1 VKFADGYRVLTGRS
15 SFDAFSI
22 DLCSKSRSTNLRRSQ
37 CPYPLPPTSVVAS
50 GRGLIEHNL
59 SLACLEPDG
68 ERKILAGV
76 NRMPWPH
83 FMLANII
90 GACLWASRL
99 AAYSLGRQ
107 VERLAGWMVF
117 VFGPPP
123 FLC

>member
-1 VKFADGYRVLTGRS
+1 MLSA
-15 SFDAFSI
+15 
-22 DLCSKSRSTNLRRSQ
+22 STF
-37 CPYPLPPTSVVAS
+37 VAS
-50 GRGLIEHNL
+50 LAPLTSAAVNAPIRFLLPRWWLGGRGLIEHNL

-90 GACLWASRL
+90 GACLCASRL

>member
-1 VKFADGYRVLTGRS
+1 
-15 SFDAFSI
+15 
-22 DLCSKSRSTNLRRSQ
+22 
-37 CPYPLPPTSVVAS
+37 
-50 GRGLIEHNL
+50 
-59 SLACLEPDG
+59 
-68 ERKILAGV
+68 
-76 NRMPWPH
+76 MPWPH